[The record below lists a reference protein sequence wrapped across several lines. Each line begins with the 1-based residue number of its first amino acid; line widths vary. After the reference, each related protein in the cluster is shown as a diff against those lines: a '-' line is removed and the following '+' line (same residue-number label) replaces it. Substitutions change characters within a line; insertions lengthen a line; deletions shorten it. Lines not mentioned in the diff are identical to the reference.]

1 MIDNFD
7 PQIVKKFKIK
17 TVGIYQ
23 SINEAYTEFI
33 GLIHHIALLSYYTN
47 VHIWLLYHY
56 EKIWSLYQVCKILTH
71 YKMKRFEDI
80 YTTEFK
86 QGTNVFSYYIV
97 KFFILYKYNNTCSYK
112 SFVDVMDDPEV
123 IKIINDNLNQGFDG
137 GLRMT
142 LFQLK

>member
-1 MIDNFD
+1 
-7 PQIVKKFKIK
+7 
-17 TVGIYQ
+17 
-23 SINEAYTEFI
+23 
-33 GLIHHIALLSYYTN
+33 
-47 VHIWLLYHY
+47 
-56 EKIWSLYQVCKILTH
+56 
-71 YKMKRFEDI
+71 MKRFEDI